1 MLPALLQRRAR
12 SARGAAPH
20 SMLRPTVA
28 SVAVLA
34 LVLAACGGGDN
45 ATSTTSSTLAATTA
59 TTSTTDAAADT
70 TGTSAVTDPP
80 TTVVSDTLVSK
91 PGVQPGAPTTTAV
104 PGPPV
109 YPLTGVL
116 VDDPAVA
123 ARPAL
128 IVKIDNAPG
137 ARPQTGFN
145 EADIVYEEI
154 VNDNLTRFA
163 MVFQSH
169 GSNPVGP
176 IRSGRIQDINLFG
189 SLQHPLFSWSG
200 GNATVTAAIRASD
213 LVDIGPARQAVYF
226 RAADRNAPHNLY
238 SNTDA
243 LWSKAP
249 ADVRPPIQ
257 QFMYR
262 AADEAVAGTPS
273 QGVGV
278 KLDSI
283 DVRWDWDAA
292 SGLYLRTMEN
302 SKHMDRAGGQVSTNN
317 IVVLVMNYL
326 PGISGSPDAQTLG
339 HGEAFV
345 FTGGNYIH
353 ATWTRLDRLQP
364 FQLTADDGSIVKLTP
379 GRTFIELPRADA
391 TLPFGP

>member
-12 SARGAAPH
+12 TARGAASHPL
-20 SMLRPTVA
+20 LRPAVA
-28 SVAVLA
+28 AGAVLA
-34 LVLAACGGGDN
+34 LVLAACGGGD
-45 ATSTTSSTLAATTA
+45 AATTPTTTVA
-59 TTSTTDAAADT
+59 GTTSTTDAAAD
-70 TGTSAVTDPP
+70 SIDSAAVTDPP
-80 TTVVSDTLVSK
+80 TTLVSDTLVSK
-91 PGVQPGAPTTTAV
+91 PGVQPGDPTTTLA

-154 VNDNLTRFA
+154 VNDSLTRFA

-169 GSNPVGP
+169 SSNPVGP

-226 RAADRNAPHNLY
+226 RASDRNAPHNLY

-243 LWSKAP
+243 LWTKAP
-249 ADVRPPIQ
+249 ADARPPIQ
-257 QFMYR
+257 QFVYR

>member
-1 MLPALLQRRAR
+1 MLTFAHRRAR
-12 SARGAAPH
+12 SSRT
-20 SMLRPTVA
+20 RPALAVG
-28 SVAVLA
+28 AVLA
-34 LVLAACGGGDN
+34 VLLAGCAGDSG
-45 ATSTTSSTLAATTA
+45 ASAGTASASTTSAPTTVATDDTEPATSSTTTA
-59 TTSTTDAAADT
+59 PTTSTTD
-70 TGTSAVTDPP
+70 VT
-80 TTVVSDTLVSK
+80 DTLVDK
-91 PGVQPGAPTTTAV
+91 PGFTGGPTTTAV

-116 VDDPAVA
+116 LDDPAIA

-145 EADIVYEEI
+145 AADLVYEEI

-163 MVFQSH
+163 MVFHSR
-169 GSNPVGP
+169 GSDPVGP

-213 LVDIGPARQAVYF
+213 LVDIGPARAAVYF
-226 RAADRNAPHNLY
+226 RAGDRKAPHNLY

-249 ADVRPPIQ
+249 MDSRPPIQ
-257 QFMYR
+257 QFAYR
-262 AADEAVAGTPS
+262 SDGEAAAGTPS
-273 QGVGV
+273 LGVAV
-278 KLDSI
+278 KLDAI

-292 SGLYLRTMEN
+292 TGLYLRTMEN
-302 SKHMDRAGGQVSTNN
+302 SRHMDRAGGQVSTNN
-317 IVVLVMNYL
+317 VVVLVMNYL
-326 PGISGSPDAQTLG
+326 PGISNSPDAQTLG

-345 FTGGNYIH
+345 FTGGTYIH
-353 ATWTRLDRLQP
+353 ARWERLDRLQP
-364 FQLTADDGSIVKLTP
+364 FRLIADDGSDVELQP

-391 TLPFGP
+391 TLPLGP